1 MEFHEKLQ
9 ELRKKRGLTQEELAQ
24 ALYVSRTAVSKW
36 ESGRGYPSIDSL
48 KEIARFFSI
57 SIDELLNGEE
67 LLDLAQKENTGNV
80 QRMCGLVLG
89 ALDISAVSFALLP
102 LYPHQAAEAVY
113 AVSLFDYAQGAPWL
127 KAAYWVFIVL
137 LMTVGAVRLVLD
149 RRKTQTAHKCMA
161 WASMGLSL
169 TGALLFAAA
178 REAYAAPLAVLMLAA
193 KWSVMMWMSRGR
205 AFGAE

>member
-48 KEIARFFSI
+48 KEIARFFSV

-67 LLDLAQKENTGNV
+67 LLDLAQKENNGNV

-113 AVSLFDYAQGAPWL
+113 AVNLFAYTQGAPWL
-127 KAAYWVFIVL
+127 KAAYWVLIAL
-137 LMTVGAVRLVLD
+137 LAAVGAVRIVLVH
-149 RRKTQTAHKCMA
+149 RHVQKGQKCAA
-161 WASMGLSL
+161 WVSAGLSL
-169 TGALLFAAA
+169 IAALLFAAA
-178 REAYAAPLAVLMLAA
+178 REAYAAPMAVLLLAA
-193 KWSVMMWMSRGR
+193 KWGVMMWRGRGR